1 MSYHDSCYQTL
12 KNKGMAVVN
21 PLHAQQKRLADLE
34 DLLREIAGSTSDI
47 QLKDKIGQVLN
58 GPKEK

>member
-1 MSYHDSCYQTL
+1 
-12 KNKGMAVVN
+12 MAVVN